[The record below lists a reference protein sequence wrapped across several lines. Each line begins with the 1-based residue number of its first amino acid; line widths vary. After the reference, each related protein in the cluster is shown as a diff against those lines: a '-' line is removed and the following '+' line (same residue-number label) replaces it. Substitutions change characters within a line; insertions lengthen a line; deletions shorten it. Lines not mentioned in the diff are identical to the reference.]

1 VVSNSELL
9 NLIEALRIHGAEIT
23 VTMDEEAR
31 ASEGRDLIA
40 TVTVAGVRGIGPYPM
55 APIAAAEA
63 MRAALASIAD
73 YENKLDG
80 KRERLEDRAD
90 RLQREANAAY
100 KSGMDRLKVIPFGQ
114 PILVGHYSENRDRNY
129 RRKAI
134 AAVDK
139 GIELNKTAQA
149 TAARAEAI
157 GTGGISS
164 DDPTAVAQLKIKLDN
179 LEREQKRMTAIN
191 AAWRKAGKPKAD
203 NLEAWSKVA
212 DAIGMNVNDLGKVRQ
227 AMASDFLDRAPF
239 TYHLTNN
246 NGNMKRIKDR
256 IAGLERVA
264 TAETKETE
272 LPGGVRMV
280 ENVEANRVQ
289 LFFPGKPSAEVR
301 TLLKRSGF
309 RWSPSEGAWQRHLNG
324 GGVWRA
330 RQVLE
335 DIARLP

>member
-1 VVSNSELL
+1 MFGNHLKGKTMTDNAELL
-9 NLIEALRIHGAEIT
+9 NLIEGLRLRGAEIT
-23 VTMDEEAR
+23 VTMDEEAK
-31 ASEGRDLIA
+31 AEGRELVA
-40 TVTVAGVRGIGPYPM
+40 TVTVSGVRGIGPYPM

-73 YENKLDG
+73 YEDKLEA
-80 KRERLEDRAD
+80 KRDRLENRAD
-90 RLQREANAAY
+90 RLQREANTAY

-139 GIELNKTAQA
+139 GIELNKAAQA
-149 TAARAEAI
+149 AAARAENV

-164 DDPTAVAQLKIKLDN
+164 DDPTAVAQLKVKLDN
-179 LEREQKRMTAIN
+179 LEREQVRMTAIN

-203 NLEAWSKVA
+203 NLEGWCKVA
-212 DAIGMNVNDLGKVRQ
+212 DAMAVNVNDLSQVRK
-227 AMASDFLDRAPF
+227 AMANDFLDRAPF

-256 IAGLERVA
+256 IASLERVA

-272 LPGGVRMV
+272 LAGGVRLV
-280 ENVEANRVQ
+280 ENVETNRVQ
-289 LFFPGKPSAEVR
+289 IFFPGKPAAEVR
-301 TLLKRSGF
+301 SLLKSSGF
-309 RWSPSEGAWQRHLNG
+309 RWSPSEGAWQ
-324 GGVWRA
+324 
-330 RQVLE
+330 QVLE